1 MRRIDKYRGERVTL
15 QYDFAQSADADISA
29 RLYEVPA
36 GRKFTM
42 ERAYVNLPAG
52 LAEHSSNWCD
62 FQIKNAAVVVANW
75 STDADLA
82 GTNSIVA
89 NTPKVL
95 TPNAD
100 PATKT
105 FAGGEFVDFLAN
117 EDGTTTIP
125 AGRVVV
131 EGYLL

>member
-1 MRRIDKYRGERVTL
+1 MRRIDRYRAERVTL
-15 QYDFAQSADADISA
+15 QYDFASSADADISA

-36 GRKFTM
+36 GRTFVM

-52 LAEHSSNWCD
+52 LAENAANWVD

-75 STDADLA
+75 STDLDLA
-82 GTNSIVA
+82 GTNTIAA
-89 NTPKVL
+89 NTPKTL

-100 PATKT
+100 PATKA
-105 FAGGEFVDFLAN
+105 FAAGEFVDFLAN

>member
-1 MRRIDKYRGERVTL
+1 MRRIDQFRAERVTL
-15 QYDFAQSADADISA
+15 QYDFAQSADADITY
-29 RLYEVPA
+29 RLFEVPA
-36 GRKFTM
+36 GRRFVM

-52 LAEHSSNWCD
+52 LAEHSANWVD
-62 FQIKNAAVVVANW
+62 FQIKNGSTVVANW
-75 STDADLA
+75 STDSDLA

-89 NTPKVL
+89 NTPKTL

-100 PATKT
+100 PATKA
-105 FAGGEFVDFLAN
+105 FAAGEFVDFVAN